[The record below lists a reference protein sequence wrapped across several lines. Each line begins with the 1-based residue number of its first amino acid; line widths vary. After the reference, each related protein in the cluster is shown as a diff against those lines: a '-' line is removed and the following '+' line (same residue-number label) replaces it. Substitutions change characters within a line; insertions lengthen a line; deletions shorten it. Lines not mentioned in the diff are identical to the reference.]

1 MKFEIKTEPVCA
13 VLVAVPAHFTI
24 VVITLGTGVQ
34 AQDSWFPITVIVT
47 ILLSQYPS
55 STQNNSTM
63 KAVVKEERNAA
74 KLTDE
79 GGAGQNN

>member
-13 VLVAVPAHFTI
+13 VLVIVPAYFAI

-47 ILLSQYPS
+47 ILAIAISFVY
-55 STQNNSTM
+55 T
-63 KAVVKEERNAA
+63 K
-74 KLTDE
+74 
-79 GGAGQNN
+79 

>member
-13 VLVAVPAHFTI
+13 VLVAIPAYLAI

-47 ILLSQYPS
+47 ILTIAIYFVY
-55 STQNNSTM
+55 TQ
-63 KAVVKEERNAA
+63 
-74 KLTDE
+74 
-79 GGAGQNN
+79 